1 MGGAMENTYSFEVLK
16 IVFYSGLVILL
27 IYLLGLYLRRLPVLN
42 TEGKRLK
49 VLERV
54 SLGQRQGLYLV
65 RIDGQD
71 LLVGITEGGMKLLKE
86 LELQDKGAGDYASK
100 D

>member
-1 MGGAMENTYSFEVLK
+1 MENTYSLDVLK
-16 IVFYSGLVILL
+16 VVLYSGLVLLL
-27 IYLLGLYLRRLPVLN
+27 IYLLGLYLRRLPFLN

-54 SLGQRQGLYLV
+54 PLGQRQGLYLI
-65 RIDGQD
+65 RIDDHD
-71 LLVGITEGGMKLLKE
+71 LLVGITEGGVKLLKE
-86 LELQDKGAGDYASK
+86 LELQDEGDGDHDSK